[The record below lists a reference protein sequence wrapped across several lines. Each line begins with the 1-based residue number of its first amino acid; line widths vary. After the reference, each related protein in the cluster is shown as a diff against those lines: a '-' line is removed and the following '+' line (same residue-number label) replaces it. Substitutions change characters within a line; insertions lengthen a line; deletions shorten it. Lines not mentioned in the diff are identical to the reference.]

1 MEEQSAGPMAFKNLR
16 SSHWHLV
23 YEPPSSHFI
32 GSLCEAIQCD
42 QSCKKSFLNKIY
54 VRRLE
59 TVLNLLWQFFTLLG
73 SLALLKR
80 AKYWT
85 TIFPGLFFFIF
96 IFSIPLTVNQFSS
109 KIRWWLDSNHRPL
122 VSEATAL
129 PTETQPLPMNKPCS
143 WSSGPTVCEAFSKW
157 ISAWFLNRFP
167 FTRER
172 EREREREKE
181 REEINWICRFVQFIW
196 T

>member
-1 MEEQSAGPMAFKNLR
+1 MAFKNLR

-23 YEPPSSHFI
+23 DEPPSSHFI

-59 TVLNLLWQFFTLLG
+59 TVLNLLWQFFTLLD

-129 PTETQPLPMNKPCS
+129 PTETQPLPMNKPCGHLVPLSARPSLSGSLHDS
-143 WSSGPTVCEAFSKW
+143 WIAS
-157 ISAWFLNRFP
+157 LL
-167 FTRER
+167 RER

>member
-42 QSCKKSFLNKIY
+42 QICQKSFLNKIY

-96 IFSIPLTVNQFSS
+96 IFSIPLTVNQFTS
-109 KIRWWLDSNHRPL
+109 KFADDWSRTTDLWCRKQLLCQLRHNHYPWTNLVHGHLVPLSARPSLSGSLHDS
-122 VSEATAL
+122 
-129 PTETQPLPMNKPCS
+129 
-143 WSSGPTVCEAFSKW
+143 W
-157 ISAWFLNRFP
+157 IASLL
-167 FTRER
+167 
-172 EREREREKE
+172 REREREKE
-181 REEINWICRFVQFIW
+181 RERKRERK
-196 T
+196 